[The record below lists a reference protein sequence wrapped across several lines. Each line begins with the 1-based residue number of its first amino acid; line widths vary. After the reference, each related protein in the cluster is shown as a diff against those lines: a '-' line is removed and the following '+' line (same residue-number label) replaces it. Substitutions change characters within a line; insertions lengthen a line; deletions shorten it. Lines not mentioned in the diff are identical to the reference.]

1 MNRLILGQ
9 RGIRVALL
17 VLAIPQLGIGVW
29 AVASPSGWFETFPG
43 AGNNWLPL
51 YGPYSEHLA
60 VDVGTAFLAIG
71 VMLTL
76 AAVWMDRRLVIAA
89 AIAYLVYQVPHTIFH
104 LGADDVLS
112 SGDQLANGIGLV
124 LAVLLPPGIILGAIR
139 TGSQTHDGEGSDPTG
154 TEQGS
159 DPTGTERGS
168 DPRGTGRLAPPPGGI
183 VARLSRSYAR
193 RRFGRELSPVDA
205 YLHHRRLL
213 VGYSAFETAT
223 ERSHRVDARLKLLAE
238 LKAAAVVGCEWCMD
252 FGSHLARLEG
262 VPDRQMRELPL
273 YRESDAFDERE
284 RLVIEFAAA
293 MSRTPAEVGD
303 ELFARLRG
311 HFDDAQLVELAN
323 VIAIENFRARF
334 NHALGL
340 EPQGFS
346 EGAACVVPEL
356 AADRGMQQGGRMV
369 SGLDRQSRSPDAV

>member
-1 MNRLILGQ
+1 MDRLILGQ

-71 VMLTL
+71 VMLAL
-76 AAVWMDRRLVIAA
+76 AAVWMDRRLIIAA

-104 LGADDVLS
+104 LGADDVLPA
-112 SGDQLANGIGLV
+112 GDQLANGIGLV
-124 LAVLLPPGIILGAIR
+124 LAVLLPPGIILGATR
-139 TGSQTHDGEGSDPTG
+139 MGSQPEGSDPQGDTSTPRKRAESDR
-154 TEQGS
+154 TEA
-159 DPTGTERGS
+159 
-168 DPRGTGRLAPPPGGI
+168 GRLGTPPGGL

-223 ERSHRVDARLKLLAE
+223 ERAHRVDARLKLLAE

-284 RLVIEFAAA
+284 RLVIDFAAA

-303 ELFARLRG
+303 ELFARLRE

-323 VIAIENFRARF
+323 VIAIENLRARF

-356 AADRGMQQGGRMV
+356 VERSGRMV
-369 SGLDRQSRSPDAV
+369 TAVDRQPRSPDAV